1 MAVTSEGSEFAGL
14 FSFFIDEN
22 ALDSGHVDLSNLH
35 HTL

>member
-1 MAVTSEGSEFAGL
+1 MAMSSEGAQAAGS

-22 ALDSGHVDLSNLH
+22 VLDSGHVDLSNLH